1 MGQGGTEHVHHM
13 QIALIED
20 GQLVILQVDD
30 HAGCP
35 CRLKEEGDLVNDAST
50 LQVAFVEK
58 FVLKPLQ
65 VDIDRAF
72 VDVVE
77 TVAVVGYPFSLII
90 VNS

>member
-1 MGQGGTEHVHHM
+1 M
-13 QIALIED
+13 QISLIEEE
-20 GQLVILQVDD
+20 QLVILQVDE
-30 HAGCP
+30 HAGRP
-35 CRLKEEGDLVNDAST
+35 CRLKEEGDLVNVAST